1 LSDRWWENSVIYEI
15 FPRSF
20 KDSNGD
26 GIGDIQGIILKLDY
40 IRDLGVDAIWL
51 CPIYKSPNDDS
62 GYDISDY
69 YSIWNELG
77 TMEDFHRLVAELK
90 KRDIKLIMDLVVNH
104 SSDEHEWFIESKKS
118 KDNPYRDYYIWKT
131 GKNGKKP
138 NNWLATKVGGS
149 AWEYDEGTDEYYLHI
164 YSKKQP
170 DFNWENPRVRQSIY
184 DIMKFWIDKG
194 VDGFR
199 MDVIN
204 KIAKEDGL
212 PDVKRKVGDTREYLP
227 AEQYFQNHPK
237 VHKYLKEMNKEVLS
251 KYEGIMA
258 LGQTQGLTPEDAYL
272 YTGEERNEINMF
284 LQFEHVELD
293 KKGNR
298 KLDFD
303 LVEFKRII
311 NKWQIA
317 LDGKLWN
324 TIFFGSHDLSRSVSH
339 FGNDKKYRIQSAKM
353 LATILLT
360 LKGTPIVYFG
370 DEIGMTNV
378 RFSDIDDYRDIRT
391 SNIYK
396 ERVLEGKEDI
406 KRVMEDIWEI
416 SRDNARTPMQWDLS
430 KNSGFTNGEPWIK
443 VNENYKEI
451 NVYNNLIDE
460 NSIYNYYKKMIRLR
474 KNNDVLRKGEFK
486 LLLEKDEYV
495 FSYIRE
501 WNNKK
506 VLIIAS
512 FSDEEIKV
520 NLDLEALND
529 FNNCQLLIS
538 NYENKYEDISDINL
552 RPYEVRVYSL
562 NN

>member
-1 LSDRWWENSVIYEI
+1 MSDRWWENSVIYEI

>member
-26 GIGDIQGIILKLDY
+26 GIGDIQGIISKLDY

-118 KDNPYRDYYIWKT
+118 KDNPYRDYYIWKR

-227 AEQYFQNHPK
+227 AEEYFQNHPK

-298 KLDFD
+298 KLAFD

-460 NSIYNYYKKMIRLR
+460 NSIYNYYKKMIKLR
-474 KNNDVLRKGEFK
+474 KNNDVLRKGKFK

-512 FSDEEIKV
+512 FSNEEIKV

>member
-1 LSDRWWENSVIYEI
+1 MSDRWWENSVIYEI

-26 GIGDIQGIILKLDY
+26 GIGDIQGIISKLDY

-118 KDNPYRDYYIWKT
+118 KDNPYRDYYIWKR

-227 AEQYFQNHPK
+227 AEEYFQNHPK

-298 KLDFD
+298 KLAFD

-460 NSIYNYYKKMIRLR
+460 NSIYNYYKKMIKLR
-474 KNNDVLRKGEFK
+474 KNNDVLRKGKFK

-512 FSDEEIKV
+512 FSNEEIKV